1 MARRY
6 ECLDAGCGEVIVAV
20 DEAALI
26 EAVQSHMADAH
37 DSFELE
43 DAIVDASTEI
53 TEEESK

>member
-6 ECLDAGCGEVIVAV
+6 ECLDADCGEVIVAP

-43 DAIVDASTEI
+43 DTIVDASTEI

>member
-6 ECLDAGCGEVIVAV
+6 ECLDAGCGEVIVAA

-26 EAVQSHMADAH
+26 EAVQTHMADAH